1 MAHTP
6 PRPLHIRA
14 VIPHF
19 FREGANPIYGSG
31 REGVRLERSVAL
43 LRCLHGLL
51 GLRRLPQD
59 LQLNLIEAAGE
70 VLPPQELEGAPL
82 PMEIEI
88 HVLVCG
94 TDYLAEPLALLG
106 PQLQLHQLE
115 LEDPRQLALEARDWL
130 VQHPRPADLNLYLE
144 DDLVIHDRLLPE
156 KMLWMAECSQQ
167 QAVLL
172 PHRYET
178 LRTPGAP
185 PRLYVDGVIEPDE
198 LAAWHRPQQAAARG
212 RFRGQQA
219 VSFDVPL
226 NPHAGCFGLSRAQ
239 VTRLQGEALPR
250 EGFVGPL
257 ETAATFTVG
266 RFFTLLK
273 PAWAQREFLA
283 VEHGHPSFLGYL
295 R

>member
-1 MAHTP
+1 MT
-6 PRPLHIRA
+6 RPLRIRA

-19 FREGANPIYGSG
+19 FREGANPVYGSG

-51 GLRRLPQD
+51 ALRRMPQD
-59 LQLNLIEAAGE
+59 LQLDLIAAQGQP
-70 VLPPQELEGAPL
+70 LPAQTLEGAPL
-82 PMEIEI
+82 AMEVEI
-88 HVLVCG
+88 HVVVTG
-94 TDYLAEPLALLG
+94 DDYLEEALTQLG
-106 PQLQLHQLE
+106 PQVRLHQQE
-115 LEDPRQLALEARDWL
+115 LEDPRELALAARDWL
-130 VQHPRPADLNLYLE
+130 VQHPQPADLNLYLE
-144 DDLVIHDRLLPE
+144 DDLVIHDRWLPE
-156 KMLWMAECSQQ
+156 KMLWMAECSKQ

-185 PRLYVDGVIEPDE
+185 PRLYVDGVIEPEE
-198 LAAWHRPQQAAARG
+198 LAPWHRPQPGAARG
-212 RFRGQQA
+212 RFRGWQEA
-219 VSFDVPL
+219 LFDVPI
-226 NPHAGCFGLSRAQ
+226 NPHAGCFGLSRQ
-239 VTRLQGEALPR
+239 QLQRLQGEELPR

-257 ETAATFTVG
+257 ETAATYTVG

-273 PAWAQREFLA
+273 PAWEHREFLA